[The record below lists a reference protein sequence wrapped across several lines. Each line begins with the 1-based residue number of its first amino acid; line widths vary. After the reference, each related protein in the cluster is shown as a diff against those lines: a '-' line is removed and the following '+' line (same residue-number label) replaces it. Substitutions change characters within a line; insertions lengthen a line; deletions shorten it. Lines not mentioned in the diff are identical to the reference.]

1 MLGQHRTPIRV
12 QLRAIFL
19 KCAGQGSSTLRIIR
33 LLAGDVL
40 AELKPALQ
48 RRHRI
53 TRLRRDG
60 RTSRKQGSSY

>member
-1 MLGQHRTPIRV
+1 MQGQHRAPIRA
-12 QLRAIFL
+12 QLRTIFL
-19 KCAGQGSSTLRIIR
+19 ECAGQGSPTLRIIR

-48 RRHRI
+48 RRYRI